1 MPNPNTTASQPPI
14 MLKPSEAARIAC
26 VSPRTI
32 TRMCEAGQLKA
43 VKLRGTW
50 RINRAAFMS
59 MLGMEV

>member
-1 MPNPNTTASQPPI
+1 MPNPNSTSAQNQL
-14 MLKPSEAARIAC
+14 MLRPSEAARIAC